1 MALHD
6 KGRDSNGTHVVSGW
20 GGEASRQGYP
30 FDPPKKSLH
39 LNLQADGSS
48 DKLLEGANHIYRL
61 NGSAD
66 LTDPT
71 SISVYVNGMTLDERD
86 YELDIDKST
95 IKVKRSIQSTDDDL
109 EVRSKE
115 DHNFT
120 NINGVL
126 ILEVTPGLIETE
138 NLKYYTPKY
147 GDVLNVNRLAQ
158 IEHNQKNSMFVRA
171 TRGKEVTAHV
181 LSHHIQKNGIV
192 ARIKVREVR
201 EDNG

>member
-6 KGRDSNGTHVVSGW
+6 RGRDSNGTHVVRGW

-39 LNLQADGSS
+39 LNLQAVGLSEV
-48 DKLLEGANHIYRL
+48 LLEGANHVYNL
-61 NGSAD
+61 HGNAD

-71 SISVYVNGMTLDERD
+71 SISVYVNGMALDEKD
-86 YELDIDKST
+86 YELNINKAT

-109 EVRSKE
+109 EVRSRE
-115 DHNFT
+115 DNNFI

-126 ILEVTPGLIETE
+126 ILEVTPGFIETE
-138 NLKYYTPKY
+138 DLVHYTPKY

-158 IEHNQKNSMFVRA
+158 IEHNQKNSTFVNA
-171 TRGKEVTAHV
+171 TRGKKVTAHV
-181 LSHHIQKNGIV
+181 LSHQIQKNGII
-192 ARIKVREVR
+192 ARIKVKEVQ